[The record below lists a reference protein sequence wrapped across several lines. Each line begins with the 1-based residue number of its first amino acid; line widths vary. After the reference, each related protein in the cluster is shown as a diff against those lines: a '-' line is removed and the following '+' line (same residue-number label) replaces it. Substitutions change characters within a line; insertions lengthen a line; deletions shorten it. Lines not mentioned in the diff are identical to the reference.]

1 MTNIKG
7 LTLYYIQ
14 QNSTALDISVLEFK
28 MMCVFWGQIQV
39 FQSNNIHQ
47 TNCVTLI
54 LYASA
59 LMNG

>member
-28 MMCVFWGQIQV
+28 MMCVFWRKIQV
-39 FQSNNIHQ
+39 FQSNNIQ